1 MKKNIWLFVS
11 LSLFLVSSFTYWVS
25 CNGIQNSIEVWNEC
39 YCEEWFT
46 WNEWK
51 TQCIKI
57 DTSSRDA
64 ELKKAIERMYENWL
78 TQYNTPETFWGDKYL
93 TREQASKFFVTFY
106 SKILGKKL
114 TDNINSKAFS
124 DINEANSGLIYFL
137 SQANDMGLFKGVKWK
152 FMPKNKLT
160 QAQAIAVAIRMV
172 NWDLEEPKNAWY
184 INYYTKAKR
193 YWLLKYW
200 NFDIIDLNKTD
211 ITRWDVALLLYALYE
226 HITNNKDN
234 AAIDYNY
241 NLTTSI
247 NKCLNAEE
255 DNIGAFESG
264 TEEDM
269 YDAINKILDAC
280 KESAKEIYNI
290 GIIEENDSLENAML
304 TVIYYNVLFFNKAKE
319 IVPYKRIENLTEE
332 QEIEGNK
339 ISEVLEDLIDK
350 FDKSFENLKD
360 VQKEFAKDYGFW
372 E

>member
-1 MKKNIWLFVS
+1 M
-11 LSLFLVSSFTYWVS
+11 
-25 CNGIQNSIEVWNEC
+25 
-39 YCEEWFT
+39 
-46 WNEWK
+46 
-51 TQCIKI
+51 
-57 DTSSRDA
+57 
-64 ELKKAIERMYENWL
+64 
-78 TQYNTPETFWGDKYL
+78 
-93 TREQASKFFVTFY
+93 
-106 SKILGKKL
+106 
-114 TDNINSKAFS
+114 
-124 DINEANSGLIYFL
+124 
-137 SQANDMGLFKGVKWK
+137 
-152 FMPKNKLT
+152 
-160 QAQAIAVAIRMV
+160 
-172 NWDLEEPKNAWY
+172 
-184 INYYTKAKR
+184 
-193 YWLLKYW
+193 
-200 NFDIIDLNKTD
+200 
-211 ITRWDVALLLYALYE
+211 YALYE